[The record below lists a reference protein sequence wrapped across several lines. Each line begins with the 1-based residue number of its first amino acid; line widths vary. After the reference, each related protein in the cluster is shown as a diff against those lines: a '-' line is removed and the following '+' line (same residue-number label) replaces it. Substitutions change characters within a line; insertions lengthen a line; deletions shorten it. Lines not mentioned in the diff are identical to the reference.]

1 MANGVNVKMGVSG
14 VAQFKNNMNQAKQT
28 VKTLDAQLALTEKQ
42 FKASGDSQ
50 EYMAKKTAEL
60 QAKLEAQKSVV
71 ENAEKA
77 LQQMAANGVDRS
89 STAYQGLYQQMLKAK
104 GEMLDTENAMRGVET
119 ASDDAAEGAKGMN
132 DQLAQIG
139 RGIDWQNVESGL
151 SSITS
156 GMSSVIKKAWQMGQA
171 IVQNTLGAG
180 AWADELATTAAQ
192 YEITPDQLQRMRK
205 TANLIDTD
213 TETILDAQDKLKK
226 NLEKQD
232 KEGMGALA
240 ALGIDPTGKNSL
252 DIFWQAGDAIAKLG
266 KEEDRIT
273 YAQKLFGKSWRELL
287 PLFNAG
293 REEYDKTMASWSVV
307 SDDQLESLGK
317 MDDQYQKLTGEWE
330 TFKMEILGT
339 FSGPL
344 TAGME
349 KLTGFVQELNK
360 YLETPEGQ
368 AMIKQMG
375 DTITQLIEDLTK
387 VSPEDVVNG
396 LKGVVDGVTNALKW
410 IQENSGTVIAAV
422 EGFIGA
428 WALLETAKG
437 VSTALKLI
445 DGIKGL
451 TGTGAS
457 GGAASAASA
466 GSTLGTSFATG
477 FTNAFA
483 AAAPVLA
490 SWLGIGAVAVAPAL
504 IAQQNDEKRWAE
516 QYETRMTAANSMTGW
531 DAEFMRQS
539 AEALNQKYQLTGDS
553 ASLLMGMG
561 DRGTIEKAKLLAM
574 LAGESTS
581 YGNNAEM
588 ELLRF
593 WESGGE
599 GWDQARTDALLTTIT
614 DSYARMAEATD
625 VLTGGSNAA
634 AMGNSEMAEAT
645 TSLKGMPAQ
654 VEAAVKSGLAGV
666 KIYLDGQQ
674 ITAYVDTQLAASVSR
689 Q

>member
-77 LQQMAANGVDRS
+77 LKQMADNGVDRS
-89 STAYQGLYQQMLKAK
+89 SNAYQGLYQQMLKAK

-132 DQLAQIG
+132 DQLAQVG
-139 RGIDWQNVESGL
+139 RGVSWQNVTDGL
-151 SSITS
+151 ESITS
-156 GMSSVIKKAWQMGQA
+156 GMSSVIKKAWQMGEA
-171 IVQNTLGAG
+171 IVRNTLGAG
-180 AWADELATTAAQ
+180 SWADELMTTAAQ

-226 NLEKQD
+226 NIEKQD

-240 ALGIDPTGKNSL
+240 ALGIDPTGKNNL
-252 DIFWQAGDAIAKLG
+252 DIFWEAGEAIAKLG
-266 KEEDRIT
+266 KDEDRVT

-293 REEYDKTMASWSVV
+293 REEYEETMASWNVV
-307 SDDQLESLGK
+307 SDEQLDSLGK

-339 FSGPL
+339 FAGPL

-375 DTITQLIEDLTK
+375 DTITQLITDLTQ

-410 IQENSGTVIAAV
+410 IQENSGTVVAAV
-422 EGFIGA
+422 EGFILA
-428 WALLETAKG
+428 WAGMKTAEG
-437 VSTALKLI
+437 VATAIKLI

-451 TGTGAS
+451 TGAGSA
-457 GGAASAASA
+457 GAASAASA
-466 GSTLGTSFATG
+466 GTTLGTSFATG

-490 SWLGIGAVAVAPAL
+490 SWLGITAAAVTPAV
-504 IAQQNDEKRWAE
+504 IAQKNDEKRWAE

-553 ASLLMGMG
+553 YSLLMGMG

-614 DSYARMAEATD
+614 DSYIKMAEATD
-625 VLTGGSNAA
+625 VLTGGSDA
-634 AMGNSEMAEAT
+634 AMAGNSEMAEAT

-674 ITAYVDTQLAASVSR
+674 ITAYVDTQLAASVTR

>member
-1 MANGVNVKMGVSG
+1 M
-14 VAQFKNNMNQAKQT
+14 
-28 VKTLDAQLALTEKQ
+28 
-42 FKASGDSQ
+42 
-50 EYMAKKTAEL
+50 
-60 QAKLEAQKSVV
+60 
-71 ENAEKA
+71 
-77 LQQMAANGVDRS
+77 
-89 STAYQGLYQQMLKAK
+89 
-104 GEMLDTENAMRGVET
+104 
-119 ASDDAAEGAKGMN
+119 
-132 DQLAQIG
+132 
-139 RGIDWQNVESGL
+139 
-151 SSITS
+151 
-156 GMSSVIKKAWQMGQA
+156 
-171 IVQNTLGAG
+171 
-180 AWADELATTAAQ
+180 
-192 YEITPDQLQRMRK
+192 
-205 TANLIDTD
+205 
-213 TETILDAQDKLKK
+213 
-226 NLEKQD
+226 
-232 KEGMGALA
+232 
-240 ALGIDPTGKNSL
+240 
-252 DIFWQAGDAIAKLG
+252 
-266 KEEDRIT
+266 
-273 YAQKLFGKSWRELL
+273 
-287 PLFNAG
+287 
-293 REEYDKTMASWSVV
+293 V

-410 IQENSGTVIAAV
+410 IQEHSGEVVTGV
-422 EGFIGA
+422 EAFIGA

-451 TGTGAS
+451 TGAGAA
-457 GGAASAASA
+457 GGAAKAASA

-614 DSYARMAEATD
+614 DSYAKMAEATD